1 MLTNP
6 YWIGTIA
13 GVLVSV
19 SMLPQLYKL
28 LKAKKAED
36 VSTFML
42 VILIAGVA
50 LWIYYGILKHETP
63 IIATNAFSV
72 LINSAILVCAIRYKK

>member
-6 YWIGTIA
+6 IWIGTIA
-13 GVLVSV
+13 GVLVSI

-36 VSTFML
+36 VSTYML
-42 VILIAGVA
+42 IILLSGVA
-50 LWIYYGILKHETP
+50 LWIYYGILKHEIP
-63 IIATNAFSV
+63 IIATNAFSF
-72 LINSAILVCAIRYKK
+72 LLNSAILGCAIKYKK